1 MKTRSIWGSLTLP
14 LAVFAV
20 GAALSVVVAAMVRQ
34 DIARGAQQQFDSLA
48 ADVARKVEGRF
59 DDYIA
64 VLTGLRARFN
74 TSETVTRSDFRD
86 YVAGLN
92 LKSSYPGFL
101 VLNYAPYVVA
111 ADRHRFEEQFRRDAS
126 LDGRP
131 PANFSIYPPG
141 ERADY
146 YPLTL
151 VEPLAGNEQLLGRD
165 LGAMPNRGNALEQ
178 ARDSGGL
185 VSSGRKI
192 DIKGKPADIA
202 LAMRLPVYRPQMPLE
217 SVEQRRA
224 AYIGSVGAGFRVA
237 AMMRDVIAGDAAA
250 ALRLRLIDA
259 GPSGGAIGTRVESR
273 FVPPEPYTAN
283 QVLFDSA
290 DLRAP
295 AATQNSSQAASAAS
309 GLTMGRAPRLERTLG
324 FELGGHSWLVEV
336 GEDER
341 QLIGPLNTAMPWL
354 IAAGGLAM
362 STLLA
367 GIVLALTTARSRAV
381 VLATAMTSHLRASQR
396 QLAEAQ
402 HLASL
407 GSWVLDARTGM
418 LDCSDEARR
427 ILGFDAAAERPDLA
441 ALLSRVPVE
450 ERSAVEGQMVDAP
463 RTGQRSEFE
472 HRLCLPDGTERWV
485 HVTAQW
491 IEEDGKALLQGA
503 VRDDTLRRQDELRQK
518 LEYEIAKL
526 LVGEGDAVIVLSKV
540 LEAICIHQ
548 RWDCGT
554 LWTVHDDNLAH
565 CNAAWHAE
573 TDAALTQFVHVSQS
587 LSYRRDEGPLGR
599 AWAAG
604 DAVRVDTRIEQ
615 QDFTRNALAA
625 QAGLTVG
632 LIVPMATT
640 GAAAALEFFSRNP
653 NAATADALELLRV
666 IALQIAQYQQRKQAE
681 HKLRFMANHDALTG
695 LSNRATLE
703 RELARAIK
711 RSRRTHKRFAVMF
724 ADMDRFKRIN
734 DTLGHGVGD
743 ELIKAYG
750 ERLSAAL
757 REDDTVARFGGDE
770 FVLLLEN
777 LSDAGDA
784 ALLVERVQDCCARP
798 FVIDGHELHVSS
810 SLGVSIF
817 PEDGDDAE
825 TLLKNADTAM
835 FLAKDTGPGGHR
847 FYASQMNAQ
856 SSERLKLEAALRRA
870 LERGELEMHYQP
882 KMNLGTQDI
891 VGVEALMRWRHPELG
906 MISPAKFIPIA
917 EETGL
922 IEAMGKWA
930 LERACSD
937 LRAWQ
942 QRGLLPVQMSVNL
955 SPRQLSSPTLI
966 ADIDAVLT
974 RSGVDPSLLELEITE
989 GAMMTNPE
997 HAAVLLQQIRSLGVD
1012 LAIDDFGTGYSSLSY
1027 LRRFPL
1033 TAVKIDRSFIN
1044 DLSHDADA
1052 QALTDGIITL
1062 AHGLR
1067 MKVVAEGVE
1076 TPAQVAHLRIHG
1088 CDEIQGYW
1096 LCKPVPA
1103 DELCRFLARHQSKQ
1117 FAAPMAA

>member
-1 MKTRSIWGSLTLP
+1 M
-14 LAVFAV
+14 FAV
-20 GAALSVVVAAMVRQ
+20 GAALSVIVGTMVRQ
-34 DIARGAQQQFDSLA
+34 DIARGAQQRFDSLA

-64 VLTGLRARFN
+64 VLVGLRARFN
-74 TSETVTRSDFRD
+74 TSEGVTRSDFRD

-92 LKSSYPGFL
+92 LARSYPGF
-101 VLNYAPYVVA
+101 VVVNYAPYVVA
-111 ADRHRFEEQFRRDAS
+111 ADKQRFQEQFRRDVS
-126 LDGRP
+126 LDGQAV
-131 PANFSIYPPG
+131 ANFAISPPG

-146 YPLTL
+146 YPMTL
-151 VEPLAGNEQLLGRD
+151 VEPLAGNEGLLGRD

-192 DIKGKPADIA
+192 GIKGSPADIA
-202 LAMRLPVYRPQMPLE
+202 LAMRLPVYRPRMPLE

-237 AMMRDVIAGDAAA
+237 AMMRDVMAGDAAA
-250 ALRLRLIDA
+250 VLRLRLIDA
-259 GPSGGAIGTRVESR
+259 GPSQGAIGTRVESR
-273 FVPPEPYTAN
+273 FVTSSSYTAD
-283 QVLFDSA
+283 QVLFDSTA
-290 DLRAP
+290 LPVAH
-295 AATQNSSQAASAAS
+295 ASQAASAAR
-309 GLTMGRAPRLERTLG
+309 GGAAQTARRLERTLN

-336 GEDER
+336 GEDES
-341 QLIGPLNTAMPWL
+341 QLVGPLNAALPWL
-354 IAAGGLAM
+354 IVAGGLAI
-362 STLLA
+362 SGLLA
-367 GIVLALTTARSRAV
+367 GIVFALTTARGRAE
-381 VLATAMTSHLRASQR
+381 VLATEMTRHLRTSER
-396 QLAEAQ
+396 QLTEAQ

-407 GSWVLDARTGM
+407 GSWILDVQTGM

-427 ILGFDAAAERPDLA
+427 IMGFDAACPRPDLQ
-441 ALLSRVPVE
+441 ALLSRVPLE
-450 ERSAVEGQMVDAP
+450 ERAAVERQMVDAS
-463 RTGQRSEFE
+463 RAGERREFE

-491 IEEDGKALLQGA
+491 TEEDGKTLLQGA
-503 VRDDTLRRQDELRQK
+503 VRDDTLRRTDALRQK

-526 LVGEGDAVIVLSKV
+526 LVGEGEAGEVISKA
-540 LEAICIHQ
+540 LETICTHL

-554 LWTVHDDNLAH
+554 LWTVHEDDRAR
-565 CNAAWHAE
+565 CGAAWHAD
-573 TDAALTQFVHVSQS
+573 TDPVLAQFIDTSQS
-587 LSYRRDEGPLGR
+587 LSYRRDEGSLGR
-599 AWAAG
+599 AWANG
-604 DAVRVDTRIEQ
+604 DAVRVETQAGQ
-615 QDFTRNALAA
+615 QDFTRDGLAA
-625 QAGLTVG
+625 QAGLSAG
-632 LIVPMATT
+632 LVVPMATS
-640 GAAAALEFFSRNP
+640 GAASALEFFSRNP
-653 NAATADALELLRV
+653 HAATADALESLRV
-666 IALQIAQYQQRKQAE
+666 IALQIAQFQQRKQAE

-695 LSNRATLE
+695 LSNRAMLQH
-703 RELARAIK
+703 ELARAIK
-711 RSRRTHKRFAVMF
+711 RSSRTQKRFAVMF
-724 ADMDRFKRIN
+724 VDLDRFKRIN

-743 ELIKAYG
+743 ALIKAYG

-757 REDDTVARFGGDE
+757 RQDDTVARFGGDE

-777 LSDAGDA
+777 LSSAGDA
-784 ALLVERVQDCCARP
+784 AVLVERVLDCCTRS
-798 FVIDGHELHVSS
+798 FVVDGHDLHVSAS
-810 SLGVSIF
+810 IGVSVY
-817 PEDGDDAE
+817 PEDGNDAE

-835 FLAKDTGPGGHR
+835 FLAKDSGPGTYQ
-847 FYASQMNAQ
+847 FYAAQMNAQ

-870 LERGELEMHYQP
+870 LERGELELHYQP
-882 KMNLGTQDI
+882 KMNLSTRHI

-917 EETGL
+917 EETGQ

-930 LERACSD
+930 LQKACAD

-942 QRGLLPVQMSVNL
+942 QRGLPPVQMSVNL
-955 SPRQLSSPTLI
+955 SPRQLGSPTLL
-966 ADIDAVLT
+966 ADIGAILAS
-974 RSGVDPSLLELEITE
+974 SGVDPSLLELEITE
-989 GAMMTNPE
+989 GAMMKNPE
-997 HAAVLLQQIRSLGVD
+997 QAAVLLQQIRDMGID

-1033 TAVKIDRSFIN
+1033 STVKIDRSFIN

-1076 TPAQVAHLRIHG
+1076 TAAQLAHLRIHG

-1096 LCKPVPA
+1096 LCKPAPA
-1103 DELCRFLARHQSKQ
+1103 HELCEFLASHQSKV

>member
-20 GAALSVVVAAMVRQ
+20 GAVLSVVVGTTVRQ
-34 DIARGAQQQFDSLA
+34 DISRNAQQQFDSLA

-64 VLTGLRARFN
+64 VLIGLRARFN
-74 TSETVTRSDFRD
+74 TSEAVTRSDFRD

-92 LKSSYPGFL
+92 LASSYPGFL
-101 VLNYAPYVVA
+101 VLNYAPHVTA
-111 ADRHRFEEQFRRDAS
+111 ADKHRFVEQFRRDVS

-131 PANFSIYPPG
+131 VANFAIYPPG

-151 VEPLAGNEQLLGRD
+151 VEPLAGNEELLGRD

-192 DIKGKPADIA
+192 GINGKPADIA
-202 LAMRLPVYRPQMPLE
+202 LAVRLPVYRPQMPLE

-237 AMMRDVIAGDAAA
+237 EMLRDVIPPEAAA
-250 ALRLRLIDA
+250 AVRLRLIDA
-259 GPSGGAIGTRVESR
+259 GTSRGAIGTRVESR
-273 FVPPEPYTAN
+273 FVEPLPYAAN
-283 QVLFDSA
+283 QVLFDNA

-295 AATQNSSQAASAAS
+295 QSPRAASAAS
-309 GLTMGRAPRLERTLG
+309 AANGPSARARLERTLN

-341 QLIGPLNTAMPWL
+341 QLIGRLNTAVPWL
-354 IAAGGLAM
+354 IVAGGLAI

-367 GIVLALTTARSRAV
+367 GIVFALTTARSRAV
-381 VLATAMTSHLRASQR
+381 VLATAMTSDLRASQR

-402 HLASL
+402 RLASL
-407 GSWVLDARTGM
+407 GSWILDTQTGA
-418 LDCSDEARR
+418 LDCSDEAQR
-427 ILGFDAAAERPDLA
+427 ILGFDAAAGRPDLP
-441 ALLSRVPVE
+441 ALLSRVPADERASVE
-450 ERSAVEGQMVDAP
+450 REMVGAS
-463 RTGQRSEFE
+463 RAGQRSEFE
-472 HRLCLPDGTERWV
+472 HHLCLPDGTERWV

-491 IEEDGKALLQGA
+491 IDEDGKALLQGA
-503 VRDDTLRRQDELRQK
+503 VRDDTRRRQDALRQK

-526 LVGEGDAVIVLSKV
+526 LVGEGDAAAVIAQV
-540 LEAICIHQ
+540 LEAICTHQ
-548 RWDCGT
+548 RWDCGA
-554 LWTVHDDNLAH
+554 LWTVQDDKLAH
-565 CNAAWHAE
+565 CSAAWHADRD
-573 TDAALTQFVHVSQS
+573 TALAQFVRLSQS
-587 LSYRRDEGPLGR
+587 LNYRSDEGALGR

-604 DAVRVDTRIEQ
+604 DAVHVDTRVEEQ
-615 QDFTRNALAA
+615 DCTRNALAC
-625 QAGLTVG
+625 QAGLTIG
-632 LIVPMATT
+632 LVVPMATT
-640 GAAAALEFFSRNP
+640 GSAAALEFFSRHP
-653 NAATADALELLRV
+653 KAVTPDALESLRV
-666 IALQIAQYQQRKQAE
+666 IALQVAQYQQRKQAE

-711 RSRRTHKRFAVMF
+711 RSQRTHKRFAVMF

-757 REDDTVARFGGDE
+757 RQDDTVARFGGDE

-777 LSDAGDA
+777 LSSASDA
-784 ALLVERVQDCCARP
+784 AVLVERVQDCCTRP
-798 FVIDGHELHVSS
+798 FLIDGHELHVSS
-810 SLGVSIF
+810 SIGVSVY

-835 FLAKDTGPGGHR
+835 FLAKDSGPGGHR

-870 LERGELEMHYQP
+870 LERRELEMHYQP
-882 KMNLGTQDI
+882 KMKLSTQDI

-917 EETGL
+917 EESGL

-930 LERACSD
+930 LEKACSD
-937 LRAWQ
+937 LRSWQ
-942 QRGLLPVQMSVNL
+942 ERGLQPVQMSVNL
-955 SPRQLSSPTLI
+955 SPRQLDSPTLI
-966 ADIDAVLT
+966 ADIGAVLA

-989 GAMMTNPE
+989 GAMMHNPE
-997 HAAVLLQQIRSLGVD
+997 HAAALLQQIRSLGVA

-1033 TAVKIDRSFIN
+1033 TTVKIDRSFIN

-1076 TPAQVAHLRIHG
+1076 TPAQVAHLSVHG

-1096 LCKPVPA
+1096 LCKPAPA
-1103 DELCRFLARHQSKQ
+1103 DEVCAFLARRQSKQ
-1117 FAAPMAA
+1117 FAEPMAA